1 MHKAKPCGAAPIAC
15 PRAVRLL
22 MMACLRGWR
31 MNEPIDPN
39 KAVDFLLANAGKYA
53 RAKAERVH
61 IEEYRKSKKALL
73 MAECPEKAA
82 NAREQYAYSHPEY
95 IALLDGLKAAVEVE
109 EQLRWAQI
117 AAQLRVEIWRS
128 QEASNRAQDRSMR

>member
-1 MHKAKPCGAAPIAC
+1 MS
-15 PRAVRLL
+15 
-22 MMACLRGWR
+22 
-31 MNEPIDPN
+31 EPIDPN

-73 MAECPEKAA
+73 MAECAEKAV

-128 QEASNRAQDRSMR
+128 EQATNRNLDRTLR

>member
-1 MHKAKPCGAAPIAC
+1 MS
-15 PRAVRLL
+15 L
-22 MMACLRGWR
+22 
-31 MNEPIDPN
+31 DPN
-39 KAVDFLLANAGKYA
+39 KAVEYIIANAGKYA
-53 RAKAERVH
+53 QAKAQRVYLEH
-61 IEEYRKSKKALL
+61 FSSSKKALL

-128 QEASNRAQDRSMR
+128 QEASNRAQDRTMR

>member
-1 MHKAKPCGAAPIAC
+1 
-15 PRAVRLL
+15 
-22 MMACLRGWR
+22 MADQ
-31 MNEPIDPN
+31 IDPN

-53 RAKAERVH
+53 AAKANRVH

-73 MAECPEKAA
+73 MAACAEKAA

-95 IALLDGLKAAVEVE
+95 IALLDGLKSAVEVE
-109 EQLRWAQI
+109 ETLRWQQI

-128 QEASNRAQDRSMR
+128 QEASNRSQDRVMR

>member
-1 MHKAKPCGAAPIAC
+1 MS
-15 PRAVRLL
+15 
-22 MMACLRGWR
+22 
-31 MNEPIDPN
+31 EPIDPN

-82 NAREQYAYSHPEY
+82 NAREQYAYSHSEY
-95 IALLDGLKAAVEVE
+95 IALLEGLKAAVEVE